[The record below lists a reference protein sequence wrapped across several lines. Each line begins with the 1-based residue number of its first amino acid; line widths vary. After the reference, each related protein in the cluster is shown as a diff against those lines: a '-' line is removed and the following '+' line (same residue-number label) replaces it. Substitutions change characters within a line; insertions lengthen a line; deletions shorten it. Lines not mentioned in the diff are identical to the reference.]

1 MAKGTLNDPIRI
13 AKKIRKFT
21 SRDAN
26 RPILCGIHLDEC
38 GDVVATDSYRLF
50 IEHGAWEGP
59 SIELPTE
66 TLDELTKLKIKG
78 NDTATIEYES
88 KGEVVKTELSGGER
102 FADSHPGGT
111 FSNYKSLCGG
121 KVNTIAYVKTKELL
135 PIVREHIK
143 LNQTVLIDVTNG
155 DLRVRGVG
163 EEPLPEYRVE
173 KACDGADNEVTL
185 NATYLRD
192 ALNVCGEVA
201 EIRIESHIKPVA
213 IVDGN
218 TEIVVMPVR
227 MVPTKATTKK
237 AEPKR
242 EKPLTSTT
250 NEELARSIYRI
261 ALDRAANDP
270 DSRVEGGNASSYDR
284 NLVFEYERAGKLT
297 KLECGDFTSWYRD
310 GEFIT
315 CIERRWSKR
324 KIHLTYPELKPFKH
338 KADFVAARKVEQ
350 AAPVKV
356 EATVTEHADVTAIE
370 IKPTKKEDNDMENRI
385 KELEEQLKAT
395 RAELDAVWKENEHLK
410 RSKPEP
416 KAEPKAETPKPKA
429 DVPTTVTLET
439 MQAWCEG
446 KGLIATQK
454 REGTCI
460 WVEGESK
467 PYADELKE
475 LGFRFAKKRKSWYLT
490 PAE

>member
-1 MAKGTLNDPIRI
+1 MAKGTLNDPVRI
-13 AKKIRKFT
+13 AKKIRRFT
-21 SRDAN
+21 SRDES

-50 IEHGAWEGP
+50 IEHGAWDGP
-59 SIELPTE
+59 SIDLPAE
-66 TLDELTKLKIKG
+66 TLDELTKRKLKG
-78 NDTATIEYES
+78 NDTATVEYES
-88 KGEVVKTELSGGER
+88 KGEIVKTELSGGER

-111 FSNYKSLCGG
+111 YPNYKSLCGG

-135 PIVREHIK
+135 PIVQEHIK
-143 LNQTVLIDVTNG
+143 LNQTVLIDVTER

-261 ALDRAANDP
+261 ALDRAASDP
-270 DSRVEGGNASSYDR
+270 DSRVEGNNAQCHDR

-297 KLECGDFTSWYRD
+297 KETHGDYTSWYRD
-310 GEFIT
+310 GEFVT

-338 KADFVAARKVEQ
+338 KADLVAARK
-350 AAPVKV
+350 
-356 EATVTEHADVTAIE
+356 TE
-370 IKPTKKEDNDMENRI
+370 PKKEDNDMENRI

-416 KAEPKAETPKPKA
+416 KAEPKAETPKPKV

-439 MQAWCEG
+439 MQEWCEG

-460 WVEGESK
+460 WVEGASK